1 MTRLVVR
8 PNNAVFICLLI
19 LALFF
24 GVMSFGNL
32 LQLRHGFR
40 LAPIIWAFVP
50 LAIFAPILWLV
61 RRGHSR
67 SVKIFTED
75 GLTRNDGYRFSW
87 SELES
92 VIEQIRRFNRPVD
105 VLWRVEIHFKNGGC
119 AWLIPNKIANR
130 AEVLAYVAAL
140 PCEHKTVR
148 V

>member
-8 PNNAVFICLLI
+8 HNKTVLVCLII
-19 LALFF
+19 LAVLFTPLFF
-24 GVMSFGNL
+24 GPIV
-32 LQLRHGFR
+32 QLRHGFR
-40 LAPIIWAFVP
+40 FDRIIWAA
-50 LAIFAPILWLV
+50 LPILIFSLV
-61 RRGHSR
+61 FWFARRGHSR

-87 SELES
+87 AEIES
-92 VIEQIRRFNRPVD
+92 VVEQIHRFNRPVD

-119 AWLIPNKIANR
+119 AWVIPNKISNR